1 MTHKEERFF
10 NIARE
15 VSYLSDFKQTKVGAV
30 VVSGNRI
37 LSSACNS
44 QKTRPLQHRY
54 NIYRNF
60 DDYENSIAREHAE
73 VAALSPLIGKDI
85 EWDKVNIYVY
95 REHKNGERG
104 CSRPCA
110 ACARLIR
117 DLGIKTVYYL
127 NENGDYVKE
136 KII

>member
-15 VSYLSDFKQTKVGAV
+15 VSYLSDFKQTGVGAV

-44 QKTRPLQHRY
+44 NKTRPLQHRY
-54 NIYRNF
+54 NVYRNF
-60 DDYENSIAREHAE
+60 NDYKNSIACEHAE
-73 VAALSPLIGKDI
+73 VAALSPLIGKEI
-85 EWDKVNIYVY
+85 EWDKTSIYIY
-95 REHKNGERG
+95 REHKNGTRG

-110 ACARLIR
+110 ACARLIH
-117 DLGIKTVYYL
+117 DLGIKTVYYIDEFG
-127 NENGDYVKE
+127 NYIKE
-136 KII
+136 KKV

>member
-15 VSYLSDFKQTKVGAV
+15 VSYLSDFKQTRVGAV

-73 VAALSPLIGKDI
+73 VAALSPLIGRI
-85 EWDKVNIYVY
+85 LN
-95 REHKNGERG
+95 
-104 CSRPCA
+104 
-110 ACARLIR
+110 
-117 DLGIKTVYYL
+117 GIKSISMFIESIKMEIELVA
-127 NENGDYVKE
+127 DPARRARD
-136 KII
+136 